1 MMGGQIEVS
10 SKLHKGSKFT
20 VKLSF
25 ELDKNEQGLEVT
37 DIEDVDING
46 MRILL
51 VEDNELNREIAMEVL
66 KEEGAYVDV
75 AVDGK
80 EALDIFTMS
89 KQGAYEAIIM
99 DVMMPNMD
107 GITATRH
114 IRSSE
119 HKDAISIPIIAM
131 TANAFEEDIKKT
143 KEAGM
148 NAHISKP
155 LNPTV
160 LFSEL
165 MRIKREKSREECIV

>member
-1 MMGGQIEVS
+1 MI
-10 SKLHKGSKFT
+10 
-20 VKLSF
+20 
-25 ELDKNEQGLEVT
+25 
-37 DIEDVDING
+37 
-46 MRILL
+46 RI
-51 VEDNELNREIAMEVL
+51 REISLPPEHNPAQLGFEAAKLLRISNSKIRQLRIVRRSIDAR
-66 KEEGAYVDV
+66 KKPDVKVVYTIDV

-143 KEAGM
+143 KEVGM